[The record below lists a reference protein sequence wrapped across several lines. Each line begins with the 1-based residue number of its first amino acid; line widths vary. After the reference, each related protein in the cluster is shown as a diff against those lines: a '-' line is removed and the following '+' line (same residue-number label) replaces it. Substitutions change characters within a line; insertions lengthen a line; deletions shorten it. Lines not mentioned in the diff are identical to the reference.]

1 VIRYSSET
9 PKSHMQTEPQTDS
22 KRDKRRTYFVQ
33 GLDRLE
39 M

>member
-1 VIRYSSET
+1 
-9 PKSHMQTEPQTDS
+9 MQTEPQTDS